1 MIRYPFSDSDPTAEV
16 TVTVTDGTNPIE
28 DAVVTFT
35 DHDDVGVTFTGT
47 TDSSGETVIEV
58 PLEKYDVTATATGY
72 VDYEH
77 PSQVTVSE
85 DTTLSIAMS
94 IVTDTLTIT
103 VNDGE
108 NAISGAT
115 VTIGSDSETTDEN
128 GEAVFDDMPYDDY
141 SVTVE
146 ADGYTDATET
156 VQFRSN
162 HKSFTVSLTATGGT
176 GTVTVTCKDSTEEN
190 VSANPIILTTEPFN
204 PSSPSLDIV
213 VGMGYATANTGVYTI
228 NEFNEQ
234 GQPTDTVKDVPFG
247 NYYLYADNHI
257 KSISYTGS
265 LTVDGDEEV
274 TITLIPTNNG

>member
-1 MIRYPFSDSDPTAEV
+1 MRYPFLNNDPTAEV
-16 TVTVTDGTNPIE
+16 TVTVTDGTDPLK

-35 DHDDVGVTFTGT
+35 DYNDTGVTFTGT
-47 TDSSGETVIEV
+47 TNASGQTVIEV
-58 PLEKYDVTATATGY
+58 PLEKYDVTATCTGY

-115 VTIGSDSETTDEN
+115 VTIDSDSETTDEN
-128 GEAVFDDMPYDDY
+128 GEVVFDDMPYDDY

-146 ADGYTDATET
+146 ADGYDDATET

-162 HKSFTVSLTATGGT
+162 HKGFTITMTAT
-176 GTVTVTCKDSTEEN
+176 VTET
-190 VSANPIILTTEPFN
+190 NP
-204 PSSPSLDIV
+204 
-213 VGMGYATANTGVYTI
+213 
-228 NEFNEQ
+228 
-234 GQPTDTVKDVPFG
+234 
-247 NYYLYADNHI
+247 
-257 KSISYTGS
+257 
-265 LTVDGDEEV
+265 
-274 TITLIPTNNG
+274 